1 MGLVRST
8 LYEDNPPESLTEED
22 LKWME
27 EMKTRP
33 IDYSD
38 IPKRTREELH
48 EMRLEAER
56 RRKRKIRK
64 LFSLRIEAGTLS
76 WWKLLFGKGYT
87 GIMAKY
93 LDNAKKH
100 PEWVK
105 ECIEDD
111 SV

>member
-1 MGLVRST
+1 MELVRST
-8 LYEDNPPESLTEED
+8 FYENQAPESLTEED

-38 IPKRTREELH
+38 DPKRTREELH
-48 EMRLEAER
+48 EMRLAAER
-56 RRKRKIRK
+56 RLKRKIRK
-64 LFSLRIEAGTLS
+64 LFSLQIEYGTLR
-76 WWKLLFGKGYT
+76 WWKHFGKGYT
-87 GIMAKY
+87 DIMAKY

-111 SV
+111 RD